1 MGTKKLKCDKPY
13 DIDEAR
19 KQKGLPRRHRKDSRT
34 TAYELTIRIPANYR
48 SYFDGKKKL
57 TRVVYALNKK
67 DDLKSQV
74 ESFEDE
80 KNAHLERCLEE
91 RGSQSADASKDKDEF
106 CKTPIGDYAERYV
119 DIRSNGS
126 VSSQTTTNELRYLKY
141 VNASI
146 GHIPI
151 LSLIH
156 I

>member
-1 MGTKKLKCDKPY
+1 MRLGTKKLKCDKPY

-91 RGSQSADASKDKDEF
+91 RGSQSA
-106 CKTPIGDYAERYV
+106 GAEPER
-119 DIRSNGS
+119 
-126 VSSQTTTNELRYLKY
+126 VS
-141 VNASI
+141 
-146 GHIPI
+146 
-151 LSLIH
+151 
-156 I
+156 